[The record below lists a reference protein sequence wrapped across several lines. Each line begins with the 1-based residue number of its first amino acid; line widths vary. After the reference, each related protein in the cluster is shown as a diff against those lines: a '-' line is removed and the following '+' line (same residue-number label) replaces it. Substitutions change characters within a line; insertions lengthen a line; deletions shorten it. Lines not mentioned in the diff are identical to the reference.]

1 LRRSR
6 STLHYHSIPADD
18 EAALA
23 ASLQAEWSADTA
35 AVYADV
41 LIARGDPR
49 GELIAIDL
57 ALATEPRAEL
67 ALRKRELIELWIG
80 ESIAGWKWQPRNIEH
95 GLVSGFAG
103 ANSATFEMVEQVQ
116 HLIDAVGNHIRDLWL
131 YGTNADLKKSLTAL
145 ARTDGGLPWLR
156 KLTLNR
162 VDGAR
167 PIERAIWQ
175 PVVEATPHLTE
186 LILEGKGV
194 LASPLHPAVR
204 TLRIQGFAIAVG
216 GQPFDGVTHL
226 DFQFADPHAYGAELP
241 SIDKLVAA
249 VNPRA
254 FPALRI
260 LDLSRNVAPRW
271 SQPAH
276 PVALEFLAAVE
287 ELARF
292 ERIRLPAISNDSA
305 RVLVEL
311 LERYPQLVIE
321 IARIYEA
328 LDVHH
333 PRLHV
338 PVPRV
343 WPAQP
348 HSRDALIVAKYGE
361 ELSLSTLVDDLEE
374 QFDAMRPEAQA
385 AWIAFWSFLA
395 ELPWEDELGNPIQK
409 QLSARTLG
417 TALDALDGNR
427 RGDTVVAALR
437 AANLAPEA
445 MVTISRYW
453 GW

>member
-1 LRRSR
+1 MTSL
-6 STLHYHSIPADD
+6 D

-57 ALATEPRAEL
+57 ALAQATEPTAL
-67 ALRKRELIELWIG
+67 ALRKRELIEQWIG
-80 ESIAGWKWQPRNIEH
+80 ESIAGWRWQPRNIDH
-95 GLVSGFAG
+95 ALITGFAG

-116 HLIDAVGNHIRDLWL
+116 HLVDAVGNHIRDLWL
-131 YGTNADLKKSLTAL
+131 YGSNVDLKKSLTVL
-145 ARTDGGLPWLR
+145 ARAEGGLPWLR

-162 VDGAR
+162 VDGVR
-167 PIERAIWQ
+167 PIDRPIWQ
-175 PVVEATPHLTE
+175 AVVDATPHLTE

-241 SIDKLVAA
+241 TIDKLVAV

-260 LDLSRNVAPRW
+260 LDVSRNVAPRW
-271 SQPAH
+271 SQPAQ
-276 PVALEFLAAVE
+276 PIALEFLSAVE
-287 ELARF
+287 GLARF
-292 ERIRLPAISNDSA
+292 ERIRVPAISNDSA
-305 RVLVEL
+305 RVLVEI
-311 LERYPQLVIE
+311 LERHPQLVIE
-321 IARIYEA
+321 VARIYEA
-328 LDVHH
+328 LDVRH
-333 PRLHV
+333 PRLLV

-361 ELSLSTLVDDLEE
+361 ELSLSTLIDDLEE
-374 QFDAMRPEAQA
+374 QFDAMGREPQA
-385 AWIAFWSFLA
+385 AWIAFWAFLA
-395 ELPWEDELGNPIQK
+395 DLPWEDDHGNVIHK
-409 QLSARTLG
+409 ELSARTLQ
-417 TALDALDGNR
+417 TALEALDGNR
-427 RGDTVVAALR
+427 RGDTVAAALR
-437 AANLAPEA
+437 EANLGPDA

>member
-1 LRRSR
+1 MTSL
-6 STLHYHSIPADD
+6 D

-23 ASLQAEWSADTA
+23 ASLQAEWTAETA

-57 ALATEPRAEL
+57 ALAAEPRAEL
-67 ALRKRELIELWIG
+67 VVRKRELIEQWIG
-80 ESIAGWKWQPRNIEH
+80 ESIAGWKWQPRNIDH
-95 GLVSGFAG
+95 GLLGGFAG
-103 ANSATFEMVEQVQ
+103 ATSATFEMVEQVQ
-116 HLIDAVGNHIRDLWL
+116 HLVDAVGSHIRDLSL
-131 YGTNADLKKSLTAL
+131 AGSNVDLKGALSVL
-145 ARTDGGLPWLR
+145 ARVDGGLPWLR
-156 KLTLNR
+156 KLALNR

-167 PIERAIWQ
+167 PIDRAIWQ
-175 PVVEATPHLTE
+175 AVVEATPHLSE
-186 LILEGKGV
+186 LVLEGKGV

-216 GQPFDGVTHL
+216 GQPFDEVTHL

-241 SIDKLVAA
+241 AIDKLVAV

-271 SQPAH
+271 NQPAQ
-276 PVALEFLAAVE
+276 PVALAFLAAVE
-287 ELARF
+287 QLARF
-292 ERIRLPAISNDSA
+292 ERIRVPAIANDA
-305 RVLVEL
+305 AQALVEL
-311 LERYPQLVIE
+311 LERHAQLVIE
-321 IARIYEA
+321 IARLYQP

-333 PRLHV
+333 PRLLV

-348 HSRDALIVAKYGE
+348 HSRDALIVSKYGD

-374 QFDAMRPEAQA
+374 QFDTMRPEAQA
-385 AWIAFWSFLA
+385 AWIAFWAFLDD
-395 ELPWEDELGNPIQK
+395 LPWEDDQGNTIARE
-409 QLSARTLG
+409 LSARTLG
-417 TALDALDGNR
+417 MALEALSGNR
-427 RGDTVVAALR
+427 RGDTVTAALR
-437 AANLAPEA
+437 EANLAPDA
-445 MVTISRYW
+445 TVTISRYW